1 MVSGTREHHY
11 AGVVKISGEPFWLLP
26 ATGPDFH
33 IELGLLMKS
42 TFRIALV
49 AAIAVGYGSSRAN
62 GEYRTWKAAQGN
74 YSTEAEFVAVKG
86 DTVSIK
92 LKDGTPREIP
102 LSKLSE
108 ADQAYVR
115 SKLGMAEPK
124 LSQRPAAPQQTEE
137 EAEKALKSVDKEAQ
151 RCRTADEAVVL
162 YTVFLSD
169 TTVPSATRATA
180 QQHLAEWKSMAEKG
194 LVRSGTK
201 WVTAEEVRNGRIK
214 AAFLI
219 NQGLEMVR
227 LGQDK
232 LGYDK
237 LMEAS
242 STAPDDI
249 YADFIIGTVFAIA
262 MQKFDKAEHHYEAC
276 LRRDP
281 DNPSVLNNLA
291 LAEIKSGHH
300 RDALNHWKTAAALCQ
315 DQRIAQN
322 IGRLFDQAGRGR
334 ILVSKSILSQL
345 ADVYA
350 SLVIA
355 KNVSVAQAQLGWQY
369 MLVPQPPP
377 ADETAAAVPGA
388 SEELDPTIAVCGSG
402 FVVSPRF
409 VLTTRMSTKG
419 ATDFLIA
426 DPMNKGKTLPAK
438 LVASSKDTDLALLEC
453 ADLKSPALP
462 ADPMLPRP
470 DTDVLVAGYPLVD
483 ASGLAIKMARGNT
496 MAAAS
501 VGKVGVLTYEAAGSP
516 SVGGGPV
523 TDSMGNVVA
532 MHWKTLGSLNNRYGA
547 GVPMSAALPFI
558 TASIPTDF
566 HPALPNKADM
576 PWNEIEEQTKMSTVV
591 VLSKT
596 PSQDVGLSKR
606 VGPGFLVDAS
616 CCRCN
621 GFKSIRCL
629 ARSCTNGKIANIRQ
643 EKTGSNPI
651 TGAAMYEDVKFY
663 TPCPVCGG
671 RGLIPCVV
679 CHGTGVDPDVRV
691 PTRGSLAQPATNGPA
706 LAQSTTAEPDQS
718 APKSSSRSSTRSRRG
733 DHPSLDPAI
742 GNRIHDA
749 IVSNR
754 TTDTPRSGGS
764 GTEFRDVPSEGA
776 LLVGVIIDWQDPSKT
791 KAVGITPVYQTAKGQ
806 VRGRTFGRS
815 TGIQGGSMARPGY
828 ALGGLEIPSD
838 SIVEGM
844 QVWMLRDTGSGLNP
858 SDNHRIH
865 VRGGNPSSTSMLR
878 LGLDGSYVIGIT
890 GSTSSSGELSGLGL
904 VLTR

>member
-1 MVSGTREHHY
+1 
-11 AGVVKISGEPFWLLP
+11 
-26 ATGPDFH
+26 
-33 IELGLLMKS
+33 
-42 TFRIALV
+42 V
-49 AAIAVGYGSSRAN
+49 AAIAICLGQDRAI

-92 LKDGTPREIP
+92 LKDGSPREIP

-137 EAEKALKSVDKEAQ
+137 DAEKALKSVDKEAQ

-169 TTVPSATRATA
+169 TTVPSATRAKA
-180 QQHLAEWKSMAEKG
+180 QQQMAEWKGMADKG

-214 AAFLI
+214 SAFLI

-232 LGYDK
+232 MGYDK

-242 STAPDDI
+242 NVAPDDI

-262 MQKFDKAEHHYEAC
+262 MQKFDKAEHHYEVC

-291 LAEIKSGHH
+291 LAEVKTGHH
-300 RDALNHWKTAAALCQ
+300 REALNHWKTAAALCQ

-322 IGRLFDQAGRGR
+322 LGRLFDQAGKSR

-345 ADVYA
+345 SDIYA

-355 KNVSVAQAQLGWQY
+355 KNVSVAHAQFGWQY

-377 ADETAAAVPGA
+377 ADETAVAVTGA
-388 SEELDPTIAVCGSG
+388 EASLLDPTIAVCGSG

-409 VLTTRMSTKG
+409 VLTTRISTRG
-419 ATDFLIA
+419 ATDFMIA

-453 ADLKSPALP
+453 PDLKSPALP

-483 ASGLAIKMARGNT
+483 ASGLSIKMARGNT
-496 MAAAS
+496 MAAAA
-501 VGKVGVLTYEAAGSP
+501 VGKQGVLTYEAAGSP

-547 GVPMSAALPFI
+547 GVPMATALPFI
-558 TASIPTDF
+558 SASIPTDF

-576 PWNEIEEQTKMSTVV
+576 PWNEIEDQTKMSTVV

-606 VGPGFLVDAS
+606 IGPGFLVDAS

-629 ARSCTNGKIANIRQ
+629 ARGCTNGKIANYKQ
-643 EKTGSNPI
+643 EKTGRNPV
-651 TGAAMYEDVKFY
+651 TGAAMYEDVKYY
-663 TPCPVCGG
+663 TPCPVCHG
-671 RGLIPCVV
+671 RALIPCVV
-679 CHGTGVDPDVRV
+679 CRGSGVDPDVRV
-691 PTRGSLAQPATNGPA
+691 PTRGNMLQTSL
-706 LAQSTTAEPDQS
+706 
-718 APKSSSRSSTRSRRG
+718 
-733 DHPSLDPAI
+733 
-742 GNRIHDA
+742 
-749 IVSNR
+749 SN
-754 TTDTPRSGGS
+754 
-764 GTEFRDVPSEGA
+764 
-776 LLVGVIIDWQDPSKT
+776 
-791 KAVGITPVYQTAKGQ
+791 
-806 VRGRTFGRS
+806 
-815 TGIQGGSMARPGY
+815 
-828 ALGGLEIPSD
+828 
-838 SIVEGM
+838 
-844 QVWMLRDTGSGLNP
+844 
-858 SDNHRIH
+858 
-865 VRGGNPSSTSMLR
+865 
-878 LGLDGSYVIGIT
+878 
-890 GSTSSSGELSGLGL
+890 
-904 VLTR
+904 